1 MAIASGVLR
10 AETPQTLPDYDQ
22 TSKVTLNSGSATLR
36 LPVGEGGWDAASYNA
51 AVSAVTYASDGGG
64 RVLAWTDAGVTTEWD
79 AATAFSGPF
88 LAHGGAGSLS
98 FAGTVPNDASTRI
111 RTERQ

>member
-1 MAIASGVLR
+1 MS
-10 AETPQTLPDYDQ
+10 
-22 TSKVTLNSGSATLR
+22 SGSPRR

-79 AATAFSGPF
+79 AATAFSVL

-98 FAGTVPNDASTRI
+98 FAGTVPNDASTKI
-111 RTERQ
+111 QNWGGTLTLTGNRTRYMKIFGPLPAH